1 VVNDEETTMPLG
13 RSFTA
18 FAAGAALSFAASR
31 LMPPLAGRA
40 VGLARVAAGGDPF
53 DALAR
58 DHKLVLGMMDSVL
71 RSDPGSR
78 MRRTA
83 TLMQIKRSLTA
94 HALAEEDVVYP
105 MLREEVGAVEA
116 ADRLYR
122 EHAEIKVHLF
132 RLEHLRTDEARWQE
146 EMQGLR
152 DLVSRHA
159 ADEEDKEFPR
169 LRERLSR
176 DDIAQLSG
184 DVSREKQ
191 FVL

>member
-1 VVNDEETTMPLG
+1 MPLFG
-13 RSFTA
+13 RSLSA
-18 FAAGAALSFAASR
+18 FAAGAALSLAASR

-40 VGLARVAAGGDPF
+40 VGMARVAAGGDPF

-58 DHKLVLGMMDSVL
+58 DHRTVLGMMDALLQSN
-71 RSDPGSR
+71 GQAR

-83 TLMQIKRSLTA
+83 GLMQIKRSLTA

-105 MLREEVGAVEA
+105 MLREEVGAREA
-116 ADRLYR
+116 SDRLYR
-122 EHAEIKVHLF
+122 EHAEIKIHLF
-132 RLEHLRTDEARWQE
+132 KLEHLRADEPAWHH
-146 EMQGLR
+146 EMRALR
-152 DLVSRHA
+152 DLVARHA
-159 ADEEDKEFPR
+159 ADEENTEFPK

-176 DDIAQLSG
+176 EDIIRLSG

>member
-1 VVNDEETTMPLG
+1 MG

-53 DALAR
+53 EALAR
-58 DHKLVLGMMDSVL
+58 DHRLVLGMMDAAL
-71 RSDPGSR
+71 RANGR
-78 MRRTA
+78 ARIRRTA
-83 TLMQIKRSLTA
+83 TLLQIKRSLTA

-105 MLREEVGAVEA
+105 MLRDEVGEMEA
-116 ADRLYR
+116 SDRLYR
-122 EHAEIKVHLF
+122 EHADIKIHLF
-132 RLEHLRTDEARWQE
+132 RLEHLRSDDPRWLE
-146 EMQGLR
+146 EMTALR
-152 DLVSRHA
+152 DLVTRHA
-159 ADEEDKEFPR
+159 ADEENTEFPR

-176 DDIAQLSG
+176 DNIVQLSS

>member
-1 VVNDEETTMPLG
+1 MPMGKSL
-13 RSFTA
+13 TA

-31 LMPPLAGRA
+31 LMPPFAGRA

-58 DHKLVLGMMDSVL
+58 DHRMVLGMMDTVL
-71 RSDPGSR
+71 RSDGQAQ

-83 TLMQIKRSLTA
+83 SLLQIKRSLTA
-94 HALAEEDVVYP
+94 HALAEEDIVYP
-105 MLREEVGAVEA
+105 MLRDEVGAIEA
-116 ADRLYR
+116 SDRLYR
-122 EHAEIKVHLF
+122 EHADMKIHLF
-132 RLEHLRTDEARWQE
+132 RLEHLRPDDPRWQE
-146 EMQGLR
+146 EMTALR
-152 DLVSRHA
+152 DLVARHA
-159 ADEEDKEFPR
+159 ADEENNEFPR

-176 DDIAQLSG
+176 EDIVQLSG

>member
-1 VVNDEETTMPLG
+1 MPLFG
-13 RSFTA
+13 RSLSA
-18 FAAGAALSFAASR
+18 FAVGAALSLVASR

-40 VGLARVAAGGDPF
+40 VGMARVAAGGDPF

-58 DHKLVLGMMDSVL
+58 DHRTVLGMMDAML
-71 RSDPGSR
+71 RSNGQGR
-78 MRRTA
+78 IRRNA
-83 TLMQIKRSLTA
+83 GLLQIKRALTA

-116 ADRLYR
+116 AERLYR
-122 EHAEIKVHLF
+122 EHAEIKIYLF
-132 RLEHLRTDEARWQE
+132 KLEHMRSDEMGWDK
-146 EMQGLR
+146 EMQSLR
-152 DLVSRHA
+152 ELVARHA
-159 ADEEDKEFPR
+159 DDEETNEFPR

-176 DDIAQLSG
+176 EDIVQLSG

>member
-1 VVNDEETTMPLG
+1 MPILG
-13 RSFTA
+13 RSLSA

-40 VGLARVAAGGDPF
+40 IGMARVAAGGDPF
-53 DALAR
+53 EALAR
-58 DHKLVLGMMDSVL
+58 DHRTVLGMMDTL
-71 RSDPGSR
+71 LQSDGQAR

-83 TLMQIKRSLTA
+83 GLMQIKRSLTA

-116 ADRLYR
+116 SDRLYR
-122 EHAEIKVHLF
+122 EHAEIKIHLF
-132 RLEHLRTDEARWQE
+132 KLEHMRSDDTRWQG
-146 EMQGLR
+146 EMQALR
-152 DLVSRHA
+152 DLVARHA
-159 ADEEDKEFPR
+159 ADEENNEFPR
-169 LRERLSR
+169 LRERLSHEN
-176 DDIAQLSG
+176 ILQLSG

>member
-1 VVNDEETTMPLG
+1 MG

-40 VGLARVAAGGDPF
+40 IGMARVAAGRDPF

-58 DHKLVLGMMDSVL
+58 DHKLVLGMMDGMLQS
-71 RSDPGSR
+71 SR
-78 MRRTA
+78 QSHMRRTA
-83 TLMQIKRSLTA
+83 GLLQIKRSLTA

-116 ADRLYR
+116 SDRLYR
-122 EHAEIKVHLF
+122 EHAEIKIHLF
-132 RLEHLRTDEARWQE
+132 KLEHLRPDDARWHE

-152 DLVSRHA
+152 DLIARHA
-159 ADEEDKEFPR
+159 ADEENTEFPR

-176 DDIAQLSG
+176 ENIMQLSS

>member
-1 VVNDEETTMPLG
+1 MPMG

-40 VGLARVAAGGDPF
+40 IGMARVAAGGDPF

-58 DHKLVLGMMDSVL
+58 DHRMVLGMMDTLLQTGRQSQ
-71 RSDPGSR
+71 

-83 TLMQIKRSLTA
+83 GLLQIKRSLTA
-94 HALAEEDVVYP
+94 HALAEEDIVYP

-116 ADRLYR
+116 SERLYR

-132 RLEHLRTDEARWQE
+132 RLEHLRPDDARWHA
-146 EMQGLR
+146 EMQSLR
-152 DLVSRHA
+152 DLVARHA
-159 ADEEDKEFPR
+159 ADEENTEFPR

-176 DDIAQLSG
+176 ENLMQLSS

>member
-1 VVNDEETTMPLG
+1 MFMG

-40 VGLARVAAGGDPF
+40 IGMARVAAGRDPF
-53 DALAR
+53 EALAN
-58 DHKLVLGMMDSVL
+58 DHRLVLGMMDSL
-71 RSDPGSR
+71 LQSGRQSR

-83 TLMQIKRSLTA
+83 GLLQVKRSLTA

-105 MLREEVGAVEA
+105 MLRDEVGAIEA
-116 ADRLYR
+116 SDRLYR
-122 EHAEIKVHLF
+122 EHADIKIHLF
-132 RLEHLRTDEARWQE
+132 RLEHLRPDDPRWQE
-146 EMQGLR
+146 EMTALR
-152 DLVSRHA
+152 DLVARHA
-159 ADEEDKEFPR
+159 ADEENTEFPR

-176 DDIAQLSG
+176 DNIVQLSS

>member
-1 VVNDEETTMPLG
+1 MLMG

-40 VGLARVAAGGDPF
+40 IGMARVAAGGDPF
-53 DALAR
+53 EALAR
-58 DHKLVLGMMDSVL
+58 DHRMVLGMMDALL
-71 RSDPGSR
+71 RTGQQSQ

-83 TLMQIKRSLTA
+83 GLLQIKRSLTA
-94 HALAEEDVVYP
+94 HALAEEDIVYP
-105 MLREEVGAVEA
+105 MLREEVGAAEA
-116 ADRLYR
+116 SDRLYR

-132 RLEHLRTDEARWQE
+132 RLEHLRPGDSRWQP

-152 DLVSRHA
+152 DLIARHA
-159 ADEEDKEFPR
+159 ADEENTEFPR
-169 LRERLSR
+169 LRERLSH
-176 DDIAQLSG
+176 DGIVQLSS
-184 DVSREKQ
+184 DVEREKQ